1 MRLNGVDLN
10 LLVALKALIE
20 TGNVTQ
26 AAERLNLSQAAM
38 SNALARLRTTFDD
51 PLLVRVGRRMV
62 LTDRARGLRDDLTEV
77 LDTISS
83 RILTAPDPCGI
94 PQARRV
100 SIMAPDAVASE
111 FLPRALSHMASVA
124 PGVTFAVRE
133 MNDAP
138 IDHLEAGNID
148 LLAFPRQFASADH
161 PQLDLHRDGYVILV
175 SQTGRW
181 RDGIGQEDYLDADHV
196 VIEIGQGRKTPVD
209 RAIIEQAHGPLRA
222 GVSVYSQSHAPWYLH
237 GTDLV
242 ATLPRRL
249 AQQAAQHLPL
259 VVHPVPFDIP
269 DNHIVLQW
277 NRNLSADQGLQWI
290 VRTLAAAME

>member
-83 RILTAPDPCGI
+83 RILTAPDPCSG

-111 FLPRALSHMASVA
+111 FLPGALTYMSRVA

-133 MNDAP
+133 MNEAP

-148 LLAFPRQFASADH
+148 LLAFPRQFASPDH
-161 PQLDLHRDGYVILV
+161 PMLDLHRDDYVIVV
-175 SQTGRW
+175 SQSGRW
-181 RDGIGQEDYLDADHV
+181 RDGITQDDYLAADHV
-196 VIEIGQGRKTPVD
+196 IVEIGHGRKTPID
-209 RAIIEQAHGPLRA
+209 RAIIEQTNGPLRV
-222 GVSVYSQSHAPWYLH
+222 GVTVYSQSHAPWYLP
-237 GTDLV
+237 GTDLM

-249 AQQAAQHLPL
+249 AQQVAQHLPL
-259 VVHPVPFDIP
+259 VVHPLPFDIP
-269 DNHIVLQW
+269 DTHIVLQW

-290 VRTLAAAME
+290 IQTMAAFGR